1 MTNSIIYFIGLFHL
15 KNENIFCFEK
25 SKLTSPS
32 NINTIFF
39 GKTGILCENNYEIN
53 GYHPISINTHR
64 SNSIGFR
71 TYKSNQYKEMNSQ
84 LLKYY
89 KDYLFKCQN
98 NIFNQDFNP
107 RHALRVDLNQYNL
120 NKTIQESNECITLFL
135 ECLLCCNNV
144 EKYNQEIFGNSVET
158 NIFKNMKWDIKS
170 YRFNNNFNNKEQDND
185 FSCMAG
191 CRCL

>member
-1 MTNSIIYFIGLFHL
+1 MKIFFVL
-15 KNENIFCFEK
+15 KNLRLQAQIILILF
-25 SKLTSPS
+25 
-32 NINTIFF
+32 FF

-64 SNSIGFR
+64 ANSIGFR

-107 RHALRVDLNQYNL
+107 HHALRVDLNQYNL
-120 NKTIQESNECITLFL
+120 NKTIQESNECITLFF

-144 EKYNQEIFGNSVET
+144 
-158 NIFKNMKWDIKS
+158 
-170 YRFNNNFNNKEQDND
+170 
-185 FSCMAG
+185 
-191 CRCL
+191 